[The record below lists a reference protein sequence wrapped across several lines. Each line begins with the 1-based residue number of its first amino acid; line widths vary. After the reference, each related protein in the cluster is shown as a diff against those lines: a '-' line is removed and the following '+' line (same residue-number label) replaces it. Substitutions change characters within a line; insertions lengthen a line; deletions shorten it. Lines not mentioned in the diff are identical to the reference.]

1 MARKKIVNEI
11 SGVVFS
17 LPWIVARD
25 EGLFAAEDIDVEFVK
40 AKQPEGLP
48 RIVEDHRLVPSIAGH
63 KPFEDNQ
70 AEVYR
75 ACHWGQIRRSY
86 DSERGGRIAGKRPAI
101 GIQAL
106 YSAPG
111 SRFTHPQTL
120 ADQPIAV
127 RFHRG
132 SHYATLQMLEGFL
145 KREEIKTVN
154 MAHEEGYEAA
164 RSGEVAAVSLM
175 EPWVTL
181 AEKEGF
187 QKIIETHY
195 VGTEIAAP
203 GVDEA
208 TWAKVDRALKKAVHL
223 INADKKKYV
232 HYLIEGMP
240 AQYGKL
246 LTPDDFY
253 LPRLRYVDPGPY
265 DEKEFQQSYDWM
277 VSWGLIAADSCYG
290 NLVDVKLAQIA

>member
-1 MARKKIVNEI
+1 MKKIVNEI

-25 EGLFAAEDIDVEFVK
+25 EGLFALEDIEVEFVK

-63 KPFEDNQ
+63 KPFEDKQ

-111 SRFTHPQTL
+111 SRFTHPQSL
-120 ADQPIAV
+120 ANQPIAV

-154 MAHEEGYEAA
+154 IAHAEGYEAA

-203 GVDEA
+203 EIDAE
-208 TWAKVDRALKKAVHL
+208 TWEKIDRALKKAVRL

-232 HYLIEGMP
+232 RYLIEGLP
-240 AQYGKL
+240 EKYAKL

-265 DEKEFQQSYDWM
+265 DPQEFQQSYDWM
-277 VSWGLIAADSCYG
+277 VSWGLVDPDARYDE
-290 NLVDVKLAQIA
+290 LVDRKLAHIV

>member
-1 MARKKIVNEI
+1 MKKIVNEV
-11 SGVVFS
+11 SGAVFS

-25 EGLFAAEDIDVEFVK
+25 EGLFAAEGLEVEFVK
-40 AKQPEGLP
+40 AKQPEGLA
-48 RIVEDHRLVPSIAGH
+48 RIIEDHRQVPSICGH

-70 AEVYR
+70 AQVYR

-86 DSERGGRIAGKRPAI
+86 DSERGGRIAGKRPAV

-120 ADQPIAV
+120 ANQPVAV

-154 MAHEEGYEAA
+154 MAHAEGYEAA
-164 RSGEVAAVSLM
+164 RRGEVAAVSLM

-203 GVDEA
+203 EIDEE
-208 TWAKVDRALKKAVHL
+208 TWEKVDRALKKAVRL
-223 INADKKKYV
+223 INADKRRYV
-232 HYLIEGMP
+232 HYLIEGLP
-240 AQYGKL
+240 EKYGKL

-265 DEKEFQQSYDWM
+265 DPQEFQQSYDWM
-277 VSWGLIAADSCYG
+277 VSWGLIAPDSSYDA
-290 NLVDVKLAQIA
+290 LVDRKLAQIA

>member
-1 MARKKIVNEI
+1 MKKIVNEI
-11 SGVVFS
+11 SGAVFS
-17 LPWIVARD
+17 LHWLVARD
-25 EGLFAAEDIDVEFVK
+25 EGLFAAEGLDVQFVD
-40 AKQPEGLP
+40 AKQPEGLA
-48 RIVEDHRLVPSIAGH
+48 RIIEDHRQVPSIAGH

-70 AEVYR
+70 AQIYR

-101 GIQAL
+101 GVQAL

-164 RSGEVAAVSLM
+164 RRGEVAAVSLM

-203 GVDEA
+203 EIDAA
-208 TWAKVDRALKKAVHL
+208 TWEIIDRCLKQAVHM
-223 INADKKKYV
+223 INADKKKYL
-232 HYLIEGMP
+232 HYLIDRMP
-240 AQYGKL
+240 AQYRGRI
-246 LTPDDFY
+246 TPDDFY

-265 DEKEFQQSYDWM
+265 DEREFQQSYDWM
-277 VSWGLIAADSCYG
+277 VSWGLIAPDACYDQ
-290 NLVDVKLAQIA
+290 LVDGKLAHIA